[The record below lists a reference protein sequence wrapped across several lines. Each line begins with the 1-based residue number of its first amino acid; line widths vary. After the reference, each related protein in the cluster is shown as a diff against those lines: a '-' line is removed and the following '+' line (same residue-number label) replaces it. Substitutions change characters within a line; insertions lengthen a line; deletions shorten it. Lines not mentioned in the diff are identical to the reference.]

1 MRDEWR
7 DHADRRLREAGLR
20 ASAGRTAVVELLA
33 RRECLASAQ
42 ELAREL
48 SDRGGAGSQATVYR
62 ALDTL
67 HGLGLVHRVDSG
79 DGVARFEPADPTGE
93 HHHHLVLEDTGEVV
107 SFADAELEAAI
118 EGIGRRL
125 GIEMTGHDVILRGR
139 REAQPGRVDSYR
151 AEP

>member
-1 MRDEWR
+1 MPDDWR
-7 DHADRRLREAGLR
+7 EHADRRLREAGLR
-20 ASAGRTAVVELLA
+20 ASAGRSAVVELLA

-48 SDRGGAGSQATVYR
+48 SDRGGAGSPATVYR

-67 HGLGLVHRVDSG
+67 HALGLVHRVDSG

-93 HHHHLVLEDTGEVV
+93 HHHHLVLEDSGEVV

-125 GIEMTGHDVILRGR
+125 GIEITGHDVILRGR
-139 REAQPGRVDSYR
+139 RR
-151 AEP
+151 

>member
-20 ASAGRTAVVELLA
+20 ASAGRSAVVELLA
-33 RRECLASAQ
+33 RRECLTSAQ

-107 SFADAELEAAI
+107 SFEDDELERAI

-125 GIEMTGHDVILRGR
+125 GIDVTGHDVILRGR
-139 REAQPGRVDSYR
+139 RHDGAAGG
-151 AEP
+151 